1 MMIII
6 IIWLKI
12 SNQYNF
18 LNVAQTKKKIQIK
31 FHLPLAPPTITL
43 HHVKTLQL
51 FIGSLKSLL
60 TVDWFVCSI
69 HVCRDTGDSLRRS
82 QERAGSKVI
91 TADEVTGNEQRWRE
105 KNGRGRVLQWRRVG
119 EGTSSQMLKLNRF
132 LYHVDCHRDKEQ
144 QLNTEQ
150 VTLHWG
156 AQPLVC
162 GVVVGGTWKFV
173 VLPPLSN
180 KFATL
185 ASLVWVPAPPSPP
198 TKSGWLTWG
207 FIPLIPLWNPVNPL
221 VI

>member
-1 MMIII
+1 MIKNFKPVQFPQCGANKEKNSDQIPFASGAPYNNSTPHENPSAVH
-6 IIWLKI
+6 WLTEVFAHCWLVCLFNPRVQRHRRL
-12 SNQYNF
+12 SE
-18 LNVAQTKKKIQIK
+18 T
-31 FHLPLAPPTITL
+31 LP
-43 HHVKTLQL
+43 
-51 FIGSLKSLL
+51 GKSRKWS
-60 TVDWFVCSI
+60 DNS
-69 HVCRDTGDSLRRS
+69 S
-82 QERAGSKVI
+82 
-91 TADEVTGNEQRWRE
+91 DEVTGNEQRWRE

-150 VTLHWG
+150 VTSHWG